1 MSFIL
6 DALKKSESERQQQAP
21 AAFATVPS
29 SESSPRA
36 PRWLWLLGGLLVIN
50 FIVLL
55 SLILRSDDEPSSAPS
70 TASVTTDDSSRR
82 SMASFAEQIEA
93 AKRKDSQRQTQTAGV
108 ATQQTGASPA
118 QPDADLSPTVTDQSA
133 TFNPPVAAPSPAN
146 LPTIYELQANGA
158 LTLPELHLDI
168 HVYSDTPEDR
178 FVFINMSKQRERSQ
192 LSEGPIV
199 KEITPDGVVLEH
211 RGTTFLLPRD

>member
-29 SESSPRA
+29 SESGPRA

-50 FIVLL
+50 LIVLL
-55 SLILRSDDEPSSAPS
+55 GLILGSGDEPSGTP
-70 TASVTTDDSSRR
+70 TTVGVTTDDSSPR
-82 SMASFAEQIEA
+82 STAGFAEQIEA
-93 AKRKDSQRQTQTAGV
+93 AKRIESQRQTRTSNITAQQPV
-108 ATQQTGASPA
+108 ASSARPGA
-118 QPDADLSPTVTDQSA
+118 DQAA
-133 TFNPPVAAPSPAN
+133 TFNPPVAAPAPEPAMAN

-168 HVYSDTPEDR
+168 HVFSETPEDR
-178 FVFINMSKQRERSQ
+178 FVFINMSKQREKSQ
-192 LSEGPIV
+192 LSEGPV
-199 KEITPDGVVLEH
+199 VREITPDGVILEH
-211 RGTTFLLPRD
+211 SGTTFLLPRD